1 MKYKTLSLAIAI
13 STLAACG
20 GSGSNSDNTPE
31 PTGSGGTGSTSAA
44 TLSGQAADGYLSNA
58 LACLD
63 INTNDVCDADEPS
76 DTTDAEGNFSFD
88 ASESDIAEY
97 PVVVEAIA
105 GQTIDSDNPGVAIDG
120 DFTLTAPAG
129 SVFVSPLTTLVNNIL
144 KDNPGLTT
152 EEGADKLASA
162 FGLDSDPMADY
173 IAADETSDHEKAQK
187 ITKVLA
193 QGYAQAQTDAG
204 DDLTEDNFSAVL
216 SAILDDIF
224 DLADE
229 ITAAESDND
238 LPEVD
243 VIGDDGIDA
252 LVEEENAEATAE
264 TLSTK
269 ALLEAG
275 FYNMGT
281 DEEGNHHY
289 LGRRLI
295 SADNDGVIT
304 NPEEYLDGQTWKYE
318 DQDEEDSDEPDI
330 QVVLRDGW
338 EAVEDVCII
347 VEEDGNDVL
356 INCGQ
361 NDMLISASEIELEG
375 LTVESQL
382 IKAFEMSGEFN
393 ADEISQFEEAL
404 ADVTDTFTSGDLAY
418 NLYFER
424 YEGYQVYCDASEA
437 GAAENTWRCST
448 TSSDHTAFSD
458 LIGTGEQFWIEPDDE
473 RITVSLGGNASSTS
487 GNLLDADSDVIGTWE
502 KTTVNGE
509 ELIIMDVGSG
519 SDEEKPILA
528 IINGHVTRGDLRP
541 ESSFEEMEFNESAV
555 NSITDAV
562 YDVFPVYIND

>member
-1 MKYKTLSLAIAI
+1 MKFKSLSLAVAV

-20 GSGSNSDNTPE
+20 GSGSSSDNTPE
-31 PTGSGGTGSTSAA
+31 PTGSGGTGSTSTA

-105 GQTIDSDNPGVAIDG
+105 GQTIDSDNPGVAIEG

-152 EEGADKLASA
+152 EEAADKLASA

-173 IAADETSDHEKAQK
+173 IAAGEASDHEKAQK

-204 DDLTEDNFSAVL
+204 DDLNDDNFSAVL

-252 LVEEENAEATAE
+252 LVEEENAEAAAE
-264 TLSTK
+264 TLNAK

-275 FYNMGT
+275 FYYMGT
-281 DEEGNHHY
+281 DEEGNYHY
-289 LGRRLI
+289 LGRRLV
-295 SADNDGVIT
+295 SADSDGVIT
-304 NPEEYLDGQTWKYE
+304 NPEEYLDGQTWKY
-318 DQDEEDSDEPDI
+318 EEDSDEPDI

-347 VEEDGNDVL
+347 LEEDGNDVL

-361 NDMLISASEIELEG
+361 NDLLVRANEVDLEG
-375 LTVESQL
+375 VTVKSQVL
-382 IKAFEMSGEFN
+382 EAFEISGEFN
-393 ADEISQFEEAL
+393 ADEISEFEEAL
-404 ADVTDTFTSGDLAY
+404 ADVTETFTSGDLAY
-418 NLYFER
+418 NTSFVR
-424 YEGYQVYCDASEA
+424 DDVYQVYCDASEA
-437 GAAENTWRCST
+437 GAAENTWSCST
-448 TSSDHTAFSD
+448 TGSDHTAFSD

-473 RITVSLGGNASSTS
+473 QISVSLSGNASSTS
-487 GNLLDADSDVIGTWE
+487 GNLLDADSEVIGTWE

-509 ELIIMDVGSG
+509 ELIIMEVES
-519 SDEEKPILA
+519 SSERRKPILA
-528 IINGHVTRGDLRP
+528 IINGYVTHGDLEP
-541 ESSFEEMEFNESAV
+541 ESDFEEMEFNESAV
-555 NSITDAV
+555 DSITDAV
-562 YDVFPVYIND
+562 HDVFPVYINE